1 MNIIKG
7 VIILDQSITIKAQL
21 LNIDDETASAF
32 RDTVLMYRDAC
43 NFISQYV
50 FDHDFELHQAKLNK
64 ALYHD
69 LRDKFALKS
78 QMAQSAIKTVIAR
91 YKTVKTQLSQK
102 PYRYDTGKTDSKGH
116 AIWSQFSRG
125 LSWLWQ
131 PIFFKRP
138 QLDLQRGRDW
148 SYKATTNQ
156 LSLNTL
162 QGRKAVDFACKGF
175 DQYLDESK
183 WKFGSLKLLQFE
195 NKWYVHLSA
204 TISLPDFQASQ
215 AEHVVGID
223 RGLRFLASCYDEQ
236 GKTLFYSGQK
246 VLRKRRKYKKLRA
259 QLQAKGTKSA
269 KRRLKKIG
277 QRENRWMSDVNHCL
291 TKTLIDHYGKNII
304 FALED
309 LTDVRFATEK
319 SSKDRRYE
327 MVSWA
332 FYQFEQFL
340 TYKANLNSSAVVK
353 VPAKYTS
360 QRCPKCGRIRK
371 ENRNH
376 DLHLYV
382 CDKCGYKSNDDRLAS
397 MNIQFLGTL
406 YRSGEET
413 PQFNKQASA
422 E

>member
-1 MNIIKG
+1 M
-7 VIILDQSITIKAQL
+7 
-21 LNIDDETASAF
+21 
-32 RDTVLMYRDAC
+32 
-43 NFISQYV
+43 
-50 FDHDFELHQAKLNK
+50 
-64 ALYHD
+64 
-69 LRDKFALKS
+69 
-78 QMAQSAIKTVIAR
+78 
-91 YKTVKTQLSQK
+91 
-102 PYRYDTGKTDSKGH
+102 
-116 AIWSQFSRG
+116 
-125 LSWLWQ
+125 
-131 PIFFKRP
+131 
-138 QLDLQRGRDW
+138 
-148 SYKATTNQ
+148 
-156 LSLNTL
+156 
-162 QGRKAVDFACKGF
+162 
-175 DQYLDESK
+175 
-183 WKFGSLKLLQFE
+183 
-195 NKWYVHLSA
+195 
-204 TISLPDFQASQ
+204 
-215 AEHVVGID
+215 
-223 RGLRFLASCYDEQ
+223 RFLASCYDEQ
-236 GKTLFYSGQK
+236 GKTLFYNGQK

-291 TKTLIDHYGKNII
+291 TKTLIDHYGSNTI

-406 YRSGEET
+406 YRSGEEA

>member
-1 MNIIKG
+1 M
-7 VIILDQSITIKAQL
+7 DQSVVIKAQL
-21 LNIDDETASAF
+21 LNINDETAQAF
-32 RDTVLMYRDAC
+32 SNTMCKYRDAC
-43 NFISQYV
+43 NFISQYI
-50 FDHDFELHQAKLNK
+50 FEHAFELKQSKLNK

-69 LRDKFALKS
+69 LRDKFELKS

-91 YKTVKTQLSQK
+91 YKTVKTQLFQH
-102 PYRYDTGKTDSKGH
+102 PFRYDTGKKDGKGR
-116 AIWSQFSRG
+116 AIWSQIYRD
-125 LSWLWQ
+125 LTWLWQ
-131 PIFFKRP
+131 PINFKRP

-148 SYKATTNQ
+148 SYLSTTNQ

-162 QGRKAVDFACKGF
+162 NGRRKVDFVCKGF
-175 DQYLDESK
+175 DQYLDQTK
-183 WKFGSLKLLQFE
+183 WKFGSLKLLQLRG
-195 NKWYVHLSA
+195 KWYIHLSA
-204 TISLPDFQASQ
+204 TTAIPEFEAEQ

-223 RGLRFLASCYDEQ
+223 RGLRFLAACYDEK
-236 GKTLFYSGQK
+236 GKSMLFSGQK
-246 VLRKRRKYKKLRA
+246 ILRRRRKYKKLRA
-259 QLQAKGTKSA
+259 ELQAKGTKSA

-277 QRENRWMSDVNHCL
+277 QRENRWMSDVNHRL
-291 TKTLIDHYGKNII
+291 TKTLVDHYGSNTIY
-304 FALED
+304 ALED

-319 SSKDRRYE
+319 SPKDQRYE

-371 ENRNH
+371 DNRDH
-376 DLHLYV
+376 ELHLYT
-382 CDKCGYKSNDDRLAS
+382 CDKCGYKSNDDRLAA

-406 YRSGEET
+406 YRSGEEA
-413 PQFNKQASA
+413 PQFNKQASV